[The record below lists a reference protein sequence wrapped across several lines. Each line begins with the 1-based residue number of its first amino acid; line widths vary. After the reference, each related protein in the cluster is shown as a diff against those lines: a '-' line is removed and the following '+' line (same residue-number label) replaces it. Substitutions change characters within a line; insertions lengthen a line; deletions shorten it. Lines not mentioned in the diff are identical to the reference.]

1 MLAAII
7 DREEF
12 EYWDDENFQ
21 QHSSDLRA
29 ASRELSRAAADAN
42 YDVARAA
49 AGKAG
54 QACSACHEGYRG

>member
-7 DREEF
+7 DCEEF

-21 QHSSDLRA
+21 QHSGNLRA
-29 ASRELSRAAADAN
+29 ASRELSRAAAEAN
-42 YDVARAA
+42 YDAARAA